1 MKEFWNRIN
10 KAILGGITAVV
21 FFLLGFLWWLFGPQD
36 AVPMWAF
43 SLAAIAGYMAC
54 VIVYAIASRNV
65 KITYVLPKVRSIR
78 HTENNIIFLL
88 EKNELFM
95 QGAYVT
101 IAYQDEDD
109 LIEIVLGLGYI
120 ETINSQ
126 GNMQVVFIN
135 QSENQQAIDIIKG
148 LKDKKHDRNAIKI
161 KPTVQKASVEEGL
174 ISWGTF

>member
-10 KAILGGITAVV
+10 KAVLGGITAIV
-21 FFLLGFLWWLFGPQD
+21 FFLLGFLWWVFGPQD
-36 AVPMWAF
+36 TVPMWML
-43 SLAAIAGYMAC
+43 SLAVIIGYMVC
-54 VIVYAIASRNV
+54 VIVYAIASRNIE
-65 KITYVLPKVRSIR
+65 ITYVLPKVKSIR

-88 EKNELFM
+88 ERNELFM

-109 LIEIVLGLGYI
+109 LIEVVLGLGYI

-126 GNMQVVFIN
+126 GNMQVVFIKP
-135 QSENQQAIDIIKG
+135 SESQQAADIIKD

-161 KPTVQKASVEEGL
+161 KPTVQKTSVEEEMNL
-174 ISWGTF
+174 WGTF